1 MSAAA
6 TQTHITSANQNN
18 FTPHTQNNQ
27 HNHHDTDTHKLISSS
42 HIVRHLT
49 SAAPHNWTTLSH
61 PTIIIVHIRNRN
73 NTMLN
78 RCSTWTTNFI
88 NHLTLY
94 SSSSLSYTQTH
105 QMSHDPLTL
114 CLIDQITHFQYGQS
128 RQSSPPAK
136 LSKSSIRQALEWTD
150 SNSNNQSRH
159 THPCIQFIRKT
170 ISETHQTSPSTIT
183 LPFTPIT
190 TNSRSNNSHTHSLK
204 QYYAPSTQTHT
215 GKY

>member
-1 MSAAA
+1 
-6 TQTHITSANQNN
+6 
-18 FTPHTQNNQ
+18 
-27 HNHHDTDTHKLISSS
+27 
-42 HIVRHLT
+42 
-49 SAAPHNWTTLSH
+49 
-61 PTIIIVHIRNRN
+61 
-73 NTMLN
+73 MLN

-136 LSKSSIRQALEWTD
+136 LSKSSIHQALEWTD

-190 TNSRSNNSHTHSLK
+190 TNSRSNNSLTHSNNIMHHQHKHTQANTKKTHTH
-204 QYYAPSTQTHT
+204 THCNT
-215 GKY
+215 NHNRLHHFIIRWQR